1 MQGQLIND
9 RYQIVRQIGRGGMSS
24 VFLAEDVRSGE
35 QVALKIMAH
44 AQLAR
49 MGMDEEDA
57 LREAWLMRQLKHPA
71 LPRIRDQ
78 LISGSDC
85 VIVMDLVEGV
95 TLEEH
100 IRRRGR
106 SRRRDGCG

>member
-49 MGMDEEDA
+49 MG
-57 LREAWLMRQLKHPA
+57 
-71 LPRIRDQ
+71 I
-78 LISGSDC
+78 G
-85 VIVMDLVEGV
+85 
-95 TLEEH
+95 
-100 IRRRGR
+100 
-106 SRRRDGCG
+106 